1 MYSFDIF
8 DTLITRST
16 CEPKGIFMLMQK
28 KLGEMEMFDPFF
40 SANFYEL
47 RVGSEEL
54 ARQVARVDGR
64 QDVTIEE
71 IYKALAMTACITKAQ
86 QKELEILEVE
96 TEYNNTLGITRN
108 IHLLKDLKNRGEHVV
123 LISDMYLGEKNI
135 RYILSGIDSVFNEI
149 PIYVSSDYGKTK
161 GTGGLYHIVKNKE
174 KVNFSEWVHYGD
186 NEYADIKSAFDLGI
200 TAIHLAAENIA
211 EYEQPQMDF
220 YHQLSSGISKYIRGF
235 GNESIASEVGG
246 SLAGP
251 ILYPYISWLLKKS
264 MEMDIIRLYFVARD
278 GWILKQIADVIIQA
292 RNYPIKT
299 HYIYGSR
306 KAWRLPSY
314 EGSKEDFDRIIK
326 WSNMD
331 EVLSLNDL
339 AEVFQLKTEE
349 LRPFLQE
356 EYRGIEGTQ
365 QLHEIQLLNLSEKLR
380 ENEIFR
386 NYLVEKQTENQ
397 KYVIEYLR
405 QEIDVSDERYAFV
418 ELSGTGLTQQCL
430 ARLIKKI
437 YNGKIRNFFFK
448 LDTIQKEEYCQF
460 INFYP
465 SYLKRSYM
473 LELLCRAPHGQTKGY
488 MDMGGRIEPVIET
501 VEGESIKAYH
511 IEPYRDAVLN
521 YVNLME
527 QMYAKNGFEYNARI
541 DIVKEYMNVITTNPP
556 ERIANYFCNMPF
568 SSGGRKNTIVR
579 FAPEVSDK
587 QLREIYFWNN
597 GKNARQV
604 YQGNSL
610 DYALVA
616 SYHGRMYK
624 EKCQRYRESLI
635 GKWLVGWNRYF
646 RMHQKAE
653 TDFFCPWE
661 LLRGN
666 IIIFGAGKV
675 GQAYVKQAKQKYAKC
690 DSLLWVDNNYSELQR
705 MGMEVRA
712 PQEIMG
718 YAFDRIIIAIHN
730 MNVRRE
736 IRNRLCEMGIEPEK
750 IYYG

>member
-16 CEPKGIFMLMQK
+16 CEPKGIFMLMQE
-28 KLGEMEMFDPFF
+28 KLVKMKTFDSFF

-47 RVGSEEL
+47 RTGAEEL

-71 IYKALAMTACITKAQ
+71 IYKALATTACITEIQ
-86 QKELEILEVE
+86 QKELEMLEVE
-96 TEYNNTLGITRN
+96 TEHNNALGIARN
-108 IHLLKDLKNRGEHVV
+108 IHLLKNLKDRGEHVV

-135 RYILSGIDSVFNEI
+135 RYILSGIDSLFTEI

-161 GTGGLYHIVKNKE
+161 GAGGLYQIVKSKE
-174 KVNFSEWVHYGD
+174 KVSFSDWTHYGD
-186 NEYADIKSAFDLGI
+186 NEYADIKSALDLGI
-200 TAIHLAAENIA
+200 KAIHLAPENAA
-211 EYEQPQMDF
+211 EYEQPQKDF
-220 YHQLSSGISKYIRGF
+220 YYQLSCGISKYIRGF
-235 GNESIASEVGG
+235 GNGDTASEVGS
-246 SLAGP
+246 SLAGS
-251 ILYPYISWLLKKS
+251 ILYPYVSWVLKKS
-264 MEMDIIRLYFVARD
+264 VELDIARLYFVARD
-278 GWILKQIADVIIQA
+278 GWILKQIADVIIQI
-292 RNYPIKT
+292 RNYPVKT
-299 HYIYGSR
+299 SYIYGSR

-331 EVLSLNDL
+331 EVLCLNDL
-339 AEVFQLKTEE
+339 AEVFQLTMEE

-356 EYRGIEGTQ
+356 EFRKTEGSC
-365 QLHEIQLLNLSEKLR
+365 QLHRIQILNFSEKLG
-380 ENEIFR
+380 ENEAFR
-386 NYLVEKQTENQ
+386 KYLVEKQTDNR
-397 KYVIEYLR
+397 KRVIQYLQ
-405 QEIDVSDERYAFV
+405 QEIEVADERFAFV

-430 ARLIKKI
+430 ARLIKKF
-437 YNGKIRNFFFK
+437 YNGEIRNFFFK
-448 LDTIQKEEYCQF
+448 LDTIQKEKWCQF

-465 SYLKRSYM
+465 SYLNRSYM

-488 MDMGGRIEPVIET
+488 IEGGGKIEPVIEEA
-501 VEGESIKAYH
+501 EGESIKSYH
-511 IEPYRDAVLN
+511 IESYRDSVLN

-527 QMYAKNGFEYNARI
+527 KMSIKNGLEYNSRL
-541 DIVKEYMNVITTNPP
+541 DIVKEYMNVITTFPP
-556 ERIANYFCNMPF
+556 KRIADYFCNMPF

-587 QLREIYFWNN
+587 QLRKIYFWNN
-597 GKNARQV
+597 GKNIGQI

-610 DYALVA
+610 DYALIA
-616 SYHGRMYK
+616 SCHGAMYK
-624 EKCQRYRESLI
+624 EKCLRYRESLI
-635 GKWLVGWNRYF
+635 GKCLVGWNRYF
-646 RMHQKAE
+646 RTRQKPG

-675 GQAYVKQAKQKYAKC
+675 GQAYVKQARQKCAKC

-730 MNVRRE
+730 TNVRRE
-736 IRNRLCEMGIEPEK
+736 IRNSLCEMGIEAEK